1 MLYVMNVKTR
11 IYLTREMF
19 VILRMRTCNCHCDCQ
34 DKFDEISDQSLALLV
49 ALSERKIPYD
59 KTICSRCRLGKHR
72 KRKLRIKPIAVR
84 A

>member
-1 MLYVMNVKTR
+1 MLYVTNVKTR

-19 VILRMRTCNCHCDCQ
+19 VILRMKVCTCHCGCQ

-59 KTICSRCRLGKHR
+59 KTICSRCRLDKHR
-72 KRKLRIKPIAVR
+72 KRKLRTKPIAVK